1 MDIIEKFIAAVLAIV
16 HDSRY
21 YYSQKRE
28 NEFATDCSDLIIR
41 CLKSSGIATNGA
53 SYTGNMV
60 SCLTRFGAFKA
71 IPFDISKAKRGDIF
85 IRHECSNVGHT
96 VLYLGGNKI
105 AEACNSKIGLRETAY
120 YFNRYQYILRY
131 QSAYENNMP
140 LIKEGFKSIEVG
152 FLQLFLNKYSNSRL
166 IVDCEYGPK
175 TKEAV
180 MNFQIKYNLEIDGI
194 TGSETWTKI
203 YFIMA
208 TSL

>member
-1 MDIIEKFIAAVLAIV
+1 MDIIEKFIAAVLSIV
-16 HDSRY
+16 NDKRY

-28 NEFATDCSDLIIR
+28 NEFATDCSDLILR
-41 CLKSSGIATNGA
+41 SLKKVGIAINGA

-85 IRHECSNVGHT
+85 IRHEYSNVGHT
-96 VLYLGGNKI
+96 VLYLGSRRI
-105 AEACNSKIGLRETAY
+105 AEACSSKIGLRETDY

-131 QSAYENNMP
+131 QSSFENDMP
-140 LIKEGFKSIEVG
+140 LIKEGSTSIEVG
-152 FLQLFLNKYSNSRL
+152 LLQLFLNKYNDSHL

-180 MNFQIKYNLEIDGI
+180 KNFQVKYNLEIDGV
-194 TGSETWTKI
+194 TGSQTWTKI
-203 YFIMA
+203 YSIMV
-208 TSL
+208 TSS